1 MATIGSKKQEKKI
14 AELSRIANEMY
25 PDVNVASFK
34 GAFRLGAKAAV
45 EKSRFESWEEVVKEP
60 ADIRRAFFESLLNEA
75 VSYFIKLVGEKNVD
89 SLIEKIKV
97 ENEKY
102 LKD

>member
-14 AELSRIANEMY
+14 SELSRIANEIF
-25 PDVNVASFK
+25 PDVPVASFK
-34 GAFRLGAKAAV
+34 GAFRLGAKEAV

-60 ADIRRAFFESLLNEA
+60 ADIRRTFFESLLNEA
-75 VSYFIKLVGEKNVD
+75 ASYFIKLVGKENVD
-89 SLIEKIKV
+89 SLIEKLKA